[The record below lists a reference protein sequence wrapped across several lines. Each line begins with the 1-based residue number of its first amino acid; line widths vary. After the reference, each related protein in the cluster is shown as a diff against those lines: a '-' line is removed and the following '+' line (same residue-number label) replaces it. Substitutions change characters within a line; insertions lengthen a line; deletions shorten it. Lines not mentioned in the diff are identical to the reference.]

1 MPQFCPISC
10 RKTPAVAEYEL
21 DRRLNMQR
29 IEDEER
35 IRSRYRDNTRT
46 VIVKHEVVAQQPDCT
61 QDLILKCQD
70 CGGNFVFTV
79 GEQQFYKSKGFTIP
93 KRCKACRDAKKKNG
107 NSTSN
112 AVSTQN
118 TGSSQSNGSPNEVA
132 GSIARVLT
140 TVLNAIKDNSSDK

>member
-10 RKTPAVAEYEL
+10 RKPAGYSEYEL
-21 DRRLNMQR
+21 DRRQYMQR
-29 IEDEER
+29 IDYEER
-35 IRSRYRDNTRT
+35 TKAKYRNNTQT
-46 VIVKHEVVAQQPDCT
+46 VIVKHEVAAQQPDCT

-79 GEQQFYKSKGFTIP
+79 GEQQFYKSKGFTMP

-107 NSTSN
+107 NSTRN
-112 AVSTQN
+112 AVTTPN

-132 GSIARVLT
+132 GTIAKVLT
-140 TVLNAIKDNSSDK
+140 TVFNAIKENSSDK